1 MPLGIEKINLYA
13 GRFYLDLADLA
24 KARGQ
29 DPQYIAT
36 NLMCEQRS
44 VYPVW
49 EDAVTLAVNAAKKL
63 LSPEDIEDIELLIVG
78 TESAV
83 DMGKPISTWV
93 HRFCNLSPNCRN
105 FEVKHACYSS
115 TGAFK
120 MAASWVASGSRPG
133 KKALVINT
141 DFSRNFVGTE
151 HEPIGGGCA
160 VAFLVSENPQI
171 LEIELDK
178 AGYWTNE
185 IADTFRPTSR
195 TETVNG
201 QISIYSYLDA
211 LEGAYEHYE
220 QIAGKVDYDADFK
233 KHIYH
238 APFPGMTFQAH
249 RDIVSRL
256 TAPNKATIPLNFQQK
271 VAESLYFAKRIGS
284 CYGGSNFVC
293 LLGLLTSA
301 ENLNP
306 GDRISLFAY
315 GSGCQGEFYSGTIG
329 AAASEMVRSLNLDQ
343 HLNERLRL
351 SVEEYELIESAREK
365 YIDCPDYEPDR
376 NTLNGYYEKLYD
388 TQGILVLNRVENY
401 QRLYQWS

>member
-1 MPLGIEKINLYA
+1 MPVGIEKINLYA

-49 EDAVTLAVNAAKKL
+49 EDAVTLAVNAAKRL
-63 LSPEDIEDIELLIVG
+63 LSPEDLEDIELLIVG

-105 FEVKHACYSS
+105 FEVKHACYSC

-141 DFSRNFVGTE
+141 DFSRNFIGTE
-151 HEPIGGGCA
+151 HESIGGGCA
-160 VAFLVSENPQI
+160 VAFIVSENPQI

-195 TETVNG
+195 TETMNG
-201 QISIYSYLDA
+201 QISIYSYFDA

-249 RDIVSRL
+249 RDILSQL
-256 TAPNKATIPLNFQQK
+256 TAQDKATIQLNFQQK

-301 ENLNP
+301 KNLNP
-306 GDRISLFAY
+306 GDQISLFAY
-315 GSGCQGEFYSGTIG
+315 GSGCQGEFYSAIIG
-329 AAASEMVRSLNLDQ
+329 AVASEMVRSLNLDQ

-351 SVEEYELIESAREK
+351 KVEEYEAIESTREK

-388 TQGILVLNRVENY
+388 TQGLLVLNRVEKY
-401 QRLYQWS
+401 QRIYEWS

>member
-1 MPLGIEKINLYA
+1 MPVGIEKINLYA
-13 GRFYLDLADLA
+13 GRFYLDIADLA

-29 DPQYIAT
+29 DPQYVNT

-63 LSPEDIEDIELLIVG
+63 LSLEDIEDIELLIVG

-105 FEVKHACYSS
+105 FEVKHACYSC

-120 MAASWVASGSRPG
+120 MAASWVASGVRPG

-160 VAFLVSENPQI
+160 VAFIVSENPQI
-171 LEIELDK
+171 LELELDK

-185 IADTFRPTSR
+185 ITDTFRPTSR
-195 TETVNG
+195 TETMNG

-238 APFPGMTFQAH
+238 APFPGMAFQAH
-249 RDIVSRL
+249 RDLVSRL
-256 TAPNKATIPLNFQQK
+256 TALDKATIQLNFQQK

-301 ENLNP
+301 ENLAP
-306 GDRISLFAY
+306 GDQISLFAY
-315 GSGCQGEFYSGTIG
+315 GSGCQGEFYSGTIS

-351 SVEEYELIESAREK
+351 KVEEYEAIESTREK
-365 YIDCPDYEPDR
+365 YIDCPDYEPDH

-388 TQGILVLNRVENY
+388 TQGLLVLNRVESY
-401 QRLYQWS
+401 QRIYEWS

>member
-1 MPLGIEKINLYA
+1 MPVGIEKINLYA

-120 MAASWVASGSRPG
+120 MAASWVASGIRPG
-133 KKALVINT
+133 KKALIINT

-160 VAFLVSENPQI
+160 VAFIVSENPQI

-195 TETVNG
+195 TETMNG

-238 APFPGMTFQAH
+238 APFPGMAFQAH
-249 RDIVSRL
+249 RDLVSRL
-256 TAPNKATIPLNFQQK
+256 TALDKATILLNFQQK

-293 LLGLLTSA
+293 LLGLLNSA

-306 GDRISLFAY
+306 GDQISLFAY
-315 GSGCQGEFYSGTIG
+315 GSGCQGEFYSGNIG
-329 AAASEMVRSLNLDQ
+329 AAGSEMVRSLNLDQ

-351 SVEEYELIESAREK
+351 KVEEYEAIESTREK

-376 NTLNGYYEKLYD
+376 STLNGYYEKLYD
-388 TQGILVLNRVENY
+388 TQSLLVLNRVENY
-401 QRLYQWS
+401 QRIYEWS